1 MVKFEDIRNAAVIGA
16 GTMGHGIAEQLAIL
30 GINVRVRDVSPGILK
45 SARER
50 IEWSLNKLYKRG
62 AIREEP
68 AKVLDRIYFTTS
80 LEEALADVELMVE
93 AVPERLELKH
103 EVFRAAAAHARPN
116 ALLATNTG
124 SIPITEIA
132 EVLPEDRRQNTVGL
146 HFFNPVVLMPIVE
159 VVRGRYTSDGALGLG
174 VKLVE
179 YMGKTPVIVRKDV
192 PGFISNRMSVR
203 YIGAAARLVEWGAA
217 TPAEVDAALRYR
229 LGLPMGVFEMVDFSG
244 LDVFYYYFEET
255 IRRGLKEEIPAIV
268 KRMFEEGVLGMKSGR
283 GFYTYPAPGVYVR
296 VSLPRSAAHK
306 VDVLK
311 VLAPMIN
318 EGAFLIREGV
328 ATAADIDTIM
338 KLGFGFPLGVMEY
351 GDIFGLDAV
360 KSSLET
366 LARHKDF
373 YAPDPM
379 ISGMVAE
386 GRLGVRSGRGFYE
399 YGDVKEE
406 RMRGVVVRREGQIGW
421 IVLNRPEVLNAM
433 DMEMMDEVEGA
444 VGALERDPDVRVIVI
459 IGAGRAFSAGAD
471 VSMLS
476 KFGPGDAYAFSKR
489 EHRLAERVERCGKPT
504 ICAIGGYALGG
515 GLELAMGCDI
525 RIAAEDA
532 RLGLPEINLGIMPG
546 GGGTQRLVK
555 LVGLGRALWMMMMG
569 EQLGALDAQQYGL
582 VNLVVQPATLE
593 GETRLLARRLASMP
607 PMALR
612 SIKAAAR
619 AAADSPLERGLEVEA
634 AHFSSLFATR
644 DAKEGISAFLEKR
657 RPTFRGE

>member
-30 GINVRVRDVSPGILK
+30 GINVRVRDVSPDILK

-62 AIREEP
+62 TVREEP
-68 AKVLDRIYFTTS
+68 AKVLDRVYFTTS
-80 LEEALADVELMVE
+80 LEEALAGVELVVE
-93 AVPERLELKH
+93 AVPERLDLKH
-103 EVFRAAAAHARPN
+103 EVFRAAAAHARPD

-159 VVRGRYTSDGALGLG
+159 VVRGRYTSDGALELG

-179 YMGKTPVIVRKDV
+179 RMGKTPVIVRKDV

-203 YIGAAARLVEWGAA
+203 YIGAAVRLVEWGAA

-255 IRRGLKEEIPAIV
+255 VRRGLREEIPATV
-268 KRMFEEGVLGMKSGR
+268 KRMFEDRALGMKSGR

-373 YAPDPM
+373 YAPDPL

-444 VGALERDPDVRVIVI
+444 VGSLEGDPNIRVIVI

-489 EHRLAERVERCGKPT
+489 EHRLAERVERCVKPT

-515 GLELAMGCDI
+515 GLELAMGCDV

-532 RLGLPEINLGIMPG
+532 RLGLPEANLGIMPG

-555 LVGLGRALWMMMMG
+555 LVGLGRALWMMMTG

-582 VNLVVQPATLE
+582 VNLVVQPTTLE
-593 GETRLLARRLASMP
+593 GEARLLARRLAAMP

-619 AAADSPLERGLEVEA
+619 AAVDSPLERGLEVEA

-644 DAKEGISAFLEKR
+644 DAREGISAFLEKR

>member
-1 MVKFEDIRNAAVIGA
+1 MKIDDIRNAAVIGA

-30 GINVRVRDVSPGILK
+30 GINVRVRDVSPEILK
-45 SARER
+45 GARER
-50 IEWSLNKLYKRG
+50 IEWSLGKLYKRG

-80 LEEALADVELMVE
+80 LEEALTGVELVVE
-93 AVPERLELKH
+93 AVPERLELKR
-103 EVFRAAAAHARPN
+103 EVFSAAAAYARTD

-132 EVLPEDRRQNTVGL
+132 EALPEGRRPNAIGL

-159 VVRGRYTSDGALGLG
+159 VVRGRYTSEEALGLG
-174 VKLVE
+174 VELVRR
-179 YMGKTPVIVRKDV
+179 MGKTPVVVRKDV

-203 YIGAAARLVEWGAA
+203 YIGAAVRLVEWGLA

-244 LDVFYYYFEET
+244 LDVFYFYFEET
-255 IRRGLKEEIPAIV
+255 IKRGLREEIPETLR
-268 KRMFEEGVLGMKSGR
+268 RMFEGGTLGMKSGR

-306 VDVLK
+306 VDVLS

-328 ATAADIDTIM
+328 ASAADIDTIM
-338 KLGFGFPLGVMEY
+338 KLGFGFPLGVLEY
-351 GDIFGLDAV
+351 GDVFGLDAV
-360 KSSLET
+360 KSSLEA
-366 LARHKDF
+366 LARRRDF
-373 YAPDPM
+373 YAPDPL
-379 ISGMVAE
+379 IGSMVAE
-386 GRLGVRSGRGFYE
+386 GRLGVKSGRGFYE
-399 YGDVKEE
+399 YGDVREE
-406 RMRGVVVRREGQIGW
+406 RMRGVVVRVEGQVGW
-421 IVLNRPEVLNAM
+421 VVLNRPEVLNAM
-433 DMEMMDEVEGA
+433 DMEMMGEVERA
-444 VGALERDPDVRVIVI
+444 IDVLERDPGVRVIVI
-459 IGAGRAFSAGAD
+459 MGAGRAFSAGAD
-471 VSMLS
+471 VSMLA
-476 KFGPGDAYAFSKR
+476 KFTPSDAYAFSKR
-489 EHRLAERVERCGKPT
+489 EHRMVERVERCGKPT

-525 RIAAEDA
+525 RVAAEDA
-532 RLGLPEINLGIMPG
+532 RLGLPEANLGIMPG
-546 GGGTQRLVK
+546 GGGTQRLVR
-555 LVGLGRALWMMMMG
+555 LVGLGRALWMMMLG
-569 EQLGALDAQQYGL
+569 EHLSALDAQQYGL
-582 VNLVVQPATLE
+582 VNLVVQPSTLE
-593 GETRLLARRLASMP
+593 GEARLLARRLAAMP

-619 AAADSPLERGLEVEA
+619 AAADAPLERGLEVEA

-644 DAKEGISAFLEKR
+644 DAREGISAFLEKR